1 MGYSLR
7 MITSIHTMIYSNDP
21 PVTRAFL
28 RDVLGWPFI
37 EHADS
42 EPGWLIFKCGPAET
56 GVHPTH
62 YDWEGKKYEHPIHHS
77 ISLMCDDI
85 DQTVSELKAKGAEF
99 SGEVQDMGFG
109 LTIMMNLPAAGEI
122 MLYEPRHPTAYNL

>member
-1 MGYSLR
+1 

-28 RDVLGWPFI
+28 RDVLGWPYV
-37 EHADS
+37 EHAES
-42 EPGWLIFKCGPAET
+42 EPGWLIFRCGPAET

-62 YDWEGKKYEHPIHHS
+62 YEWEGKKYEHALHHT

-85 DQTVSELKAKGAEF
+85 EQTITDLTAKGAEF
-99 SGEVQDMGFG
+99 AGEVTDMGFG
-109 LTIMMNLPAAGEI
+109 LAIMLKVPAAGE
-122 MLYEPRHPTAYNL
+122 MLLYQPKHPTAYDLNA